1 MKDFDEYIKKQISQ
15 DDIEIPDNV
24 KNRIEKT
31 LINLP
36 ENPPI
41 TNKQKHFKLIPTL
54 LTISFICIF
63 LLPNISISYAKA
75 LENIPVIG
83 DIIKVVTIRNY
94 YEDETH
100 ELDANIPRLEINT
113 PINDDIESLTSK
125 VINEFYHN
133 LEELGDLAH
142 YSTRI
147 AHEIVTNNDSWF
159 TLKLE
164 VNLLVGSSNTYYEYY
179 HINKIT
185 GDVVTL
191 NDIVD
196 DNKFYDVVEE
206 DLRKQMNEKMQE
218 DENLVYWIEES
229 IIGEDFLKIPSD
241 HNFYFD
247 STNNLVIPFD
257 KYEVAPGYMGTF
269 EFTIDKDIIIPY
281 LKPEI
286 ARIIE

>member
-1 MKDFDEYIKKQISQ
+1 MKDFDEYIKKEISQ
-15 DDIEIPDNV
+15 DDINIPDNV

-36 ENPPI
+36 EEPI
-41 TNKQKHFKLIPTL
+41 IEKKHRHFRLVPTL
-54 LTISFICIF
+54 LTSVFICIF
-63 LLPNISISYAKA
+63 LLPNLSVSYAHA

-94 YEDETH
+94 YQDDKH
-100 ELDANIPRLEINT
+100 ELDANIPHLEIT
-113 PINDDIESLTSK
+113 SPINNDIECLTSQ
-125 VINEFYHN
+125 VIDEFYKT
-133 LEELGDLAH
+133 LEEFGDEAH

-147 AHEIVTNNDSWF
+147 SHEVITNSDNWF

-164 VNLLVGSSNTYYEYY
+164 VNLLVGSSNTFYEYY

-185 GDVVTL
+185 GEVVTL
-191 NDIVD
+191 NDIVE

-206 DLRKQMNEKMQE
+206 DLRLQMNKKMEE
-218 DENLVYWIEES
+218 DENLTYWIGES
-229 IIGEDFLKIPSD
+229 IIGEDILKIPSD

-247 STNNLVIPFD
+247 SNNNLVIPFD

-269 EFTIDKDIIIPY
+269 EFTINKDLIISY

-286 ARIIE
+286 ANLIK